1 MRFATNQGFNTGD
14 HFYSYLKDS
23 FDVLYEEGKTHPKM
37 MSVGLHCRIIGKPGR
52 IQALKKFLDYIKK
65 HKHVW
70 ICKRVDIAKH
80 WIKNYSKK
88 IIFTN
93 GLIDLAQPRLGSKV
107 IFRTDDFFASAKRII
122 DPSPPVFKEGVFDIN
137 GKWMDGWES
146 RRKRTVGHDY
156 LIIKLGKP
164 GSISKV
170 NVDTSHFNGNQPS
183 MISIDA
189 CNSKS
194 NNIKNFKWKS
204 LVGKK
209 KTKANSPHIFK
220 TSSKSVFTHIKL
232 NIFPD
237 GGVARLRL
245 FGNISTENN
254 NFGNKTINLASLLDG
269 ASVIACNNEHFG
281 KAENILAPGKAK
293 NMGDGW
299 ETRRRRDKGF
309 DWLILNSIDGEM
321 INKIEISTHHFKGN
335 FPSHC
340 SLQAAYIPTNKSSSS
355 IVNSSKKWKI
365 LMNKT
370 TLKAN
375 KTHTFK
381 NTLMKKNKVN
391 YIKINIFPDGGI
403 SRFRIFGK
411 AR

>member
-1 MRFATNQGFNTGD
+1 M
-14 HFYSYLKDS
+14 
-23 FDVLYEEGKTHPKM
+23 
-37 MSVGLHCRIIGKPGR
+37 
-52 IQALKKFLDYIKK
+52 
-65 HKHVW
+65 
-70 ICKRVDIAKH
+70 
-80 WIKNYSKK
+80 SKK

-93 GLIDLAQPRLGSKV
+93 SLIDLAQPRLGTKV
-107 IFRTDDFFASAKRII
+107 IFKTDDFFASANRII
-122 DPSPPVFKEGVFDIN
+122 NPLPAIFKDGLFDKN

-146 RRKRTVGHDY
+146 RRKRTPGHDY

-170 NVDTSHFNGNQPS
+170 DVDTTHFNGNQPS
-183 MISIDA
+183 MISIEA

-194 NNIKNFKWKS
+194 NNFKNFKWKS
-204 LVGKK
+204 LIIKK
-209 KTKANSPHIFK
+209 KVKANSQHIFK

-245 FGNISTENN
+245 YGSISKNN
-254 NFGNKTINLASLLDG
+254 NKFGKKIINLASLLDG

-309 DWLILNSIDGEM
+309 DWLILNSISGNK

-340 SLQAAYIPTNKSSSS
+340 SLQATYISSKKSSSS
-355 IVNSSKKWKI
+355 IVKGSNKWKI
-365 LMNKT
+365 LMKKT
-370 TLKAN
+370 SLKAN
-375 KTHTFK
+375 KTHVFK
-381 NTLMKKNKVN
+381 NTLMRKDKINFV
-391 YIKINIFPDGGI
+391 KINIFPDGGI
-403 SRFRIFGK
+403 SRFKIFGK
-411 AR
+411 AL

>member
-1 MRFATNQGFNTGD
+1 M
-14 HFYSYLKDS
+14 
-23 FDVLYEEGKTHPKM
+23 
-37 MSVGLHCRIIGKPGR
+37 
-52 IQALKKFLDYIKK
+52 
-65 HKHVW
+65 
-70 ICKRVDIAKH
+70 
-80 WIKNYSKK
+80 SKK

-122 DPSPPVFKEGVFDIN
+122 DPAAPVFKEGLFDKN

-146 RRKRTVGHDY
+146 RRKRTPGHDY

-183 MISIDA
+183 MISIEA
-189 CNSKS
+189 CNSKL
-194 NNIKNFKWKS
+194 NNIKSFKWKT
-204 LVGKK
+204 LVSKK
-209 KTKANSPHIFK
+209 KTKANSMHIFK

-245 FGNISTENN
+245 YGSIFKENN
-254 NFGNKTINLASLLDG
+254 NFGKKTINLASLLDG

-309 DWLILNSIDGEM
+309 DWLILNSINGEK
-321 INKIEISTHHFKGN
+321 IDKIEISTHHFKGN

-340 SLQAAYIPTNKSSSS
+340 SLQAAYIPTKKSSTS
-355 IVNSSKKWKI
+355 IVKNSNKWKT
-365 LMNKT
+365 LMKKT
-370 TLKAN
+370 SLKAN
-375 KTHTFK
+375 KTHVFK
-381 NTLMKKNKVN
+381 NKLMKKDKINF
-391 YIKINIFPDGGI
+391 IKINIFPDGGI

-411 AR
+411 AK